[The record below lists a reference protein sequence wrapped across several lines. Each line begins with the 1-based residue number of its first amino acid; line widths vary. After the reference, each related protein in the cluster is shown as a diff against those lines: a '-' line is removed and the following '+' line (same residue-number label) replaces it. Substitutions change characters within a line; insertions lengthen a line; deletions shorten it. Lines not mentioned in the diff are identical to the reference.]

1 MESSSSRRRFLT
13 AGLALPA
20 AGLAAGRRQFPAV
33 QPPLQL
39 AADKAP
45 ELRYRVL
52 GSTGLKVTAV
62 GMGCMITSDPIVIE
76 RAADIGINYFDTA
89 RSYQGGNNERMVG
102 AALKSRRKDIV
113 LSTKTHARSKSR
125 ALEDL
130 NTSLKELGTDYLDIW
145 FLHGKSRPEQI
156 TDELLEALQ
165 AAKKEGKTRFCGFS
179 THRNQKELLRA
190 MAGNPEID
198 VILTAYN
205 FTMDDDLTKAIEFAR
220 KAGKGVIAM
229 KVMAGG
235 FRRIRPGNPL
245 YDKLHQEGTMVA
257 ALKWVLSHQSIDTT
271 IPSITDLEQLDE
283 NVRAMSGEFTDQDR
297 KLLARQLDYIR
308 PLYCRMCGA
317 CEGRCPKGVPV
328 SDILRHLSY
337 AEGYGQFQL
346 GRESFLALPRQVREV
361 RCADCEECVVECPN
375 GVRVAERLTRAQELF
390 A

>member
-271 IPSITDLEQLDE
+271 IPSITDLEQLD
-283 NVRAMSGEFTDQDR
+283 
-297 KLLARQLDYIR
+297 
-308 PLYCRMCGA
+308 A
-317 CEGRCPKGVPV
+317 CEGQCPKGVPV
-328 SDILRHLSY
+328 SDILRCLSY

-346 GRESFLALPRQVREV
+346 ARENFLALPREVRDV